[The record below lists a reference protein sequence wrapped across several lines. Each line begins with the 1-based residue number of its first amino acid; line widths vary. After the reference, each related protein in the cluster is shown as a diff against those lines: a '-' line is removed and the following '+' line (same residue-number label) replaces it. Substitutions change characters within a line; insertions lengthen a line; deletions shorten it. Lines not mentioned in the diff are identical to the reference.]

1 MRGLAQHCKHIWD
14 LLHQDSRDPPEGSIR
29 VKSFNLQAAIKVTDG
44 ATLAYASELKP
55 LMKLADT
62 LHSNSKGILNWWHSK
77 ITNGLIEGMNSL
89 IQAAI
94 AKARGYRN
102 PKNLITIAYL
112 IAGKLD
118 FNTVPRLDG
127 LPT

>member
-1 MRGLAQHCKHIWD
+1 
-14 LLHQDSRDPPEGSIR
+14 
-29 VKSFNLQAAIKVTDG
+29 
-44 ATLAYASELKP
+44 
-55 LMKLADT
+55 
-62 LHSNSKGILNWWHSK
+62 
-77 ITNGLIEGMNSL
+77 MNSL
-89 IQAAI
+89 ILAAI

-118 FNTVPRLDG
+118 FNTVPRLVG